1 MATNKPEILQKAQAW
16 LTDIFDADTKTEI
29 NRLIN
34 DDPGELEESF
44 YKNAEFGTGGMRG
57 VMGVGTNRINKYTL
71 GKNTQG
77 LSDYLKKSFPGEQ
90 VKVAIAYDCRHNSN
104 TLAKVVAD
112 VFSANDI
119 KVYLFS
125 DLRPTPELSFAV
137 KELDCHCGI
146 VLTASHNPP
155 EYNGYKVYWQDGGQ
169 LVPPQDK
176 EVIETINNLDYTEV
190 KFEANESLIEKIDQK
205 VDDSFAK
212 ASVENGSFDTSATAK
227 SNLKV
232 VFTSLHGTSIT
243 MVPEVLEKAGFSNVH
258 IVEEQRKPDG
268 NFPTVKSPNPEE
280 PEALKMALEKAE
292 EIDADIVIGTDPDCD
307 RLGVA
312 VRDLDGKMV
321 LLNGNQTMLVMTWF
335 LLEEWKKQDK
345 IKGSEFVASTIVSTP
360 MMKNLTESYGVEYK
374 EVLTGFK
381 WIAKLIK
388 DHPEMNF
395 VGGGEESF
403 GYMVGDFVRDKDA
416 VTATLLACEIAAKM
430 KAEGKSFYQKLLEL
444 YTEHGLFRE
453 ELISLVKKGIQ
464 GEQEIK
470 QMLVDLRENPWE
482 EIDGEKVVLVEDYHA
497 STARN
502 VLERNESV
510 IDIPKSNVL
519 IYYTENGTKIAAR
532 PSGTEP
538 KIKFYISVN
547 SQLDDIQNYDTENQ
561 KLSDKIARIKDELK
575 LG

>member
-243 MVPEVLEKAGFSNVH
+243 MVPEVLEKAGFSNVY

-312 VRDLDGKMV
+312 VRDLDGNMV

-395 VGGGEESF
+395 IGGGEESF

-547 SQLDDIQNYDTENQ
+547 SQMDDIQNYDTENQ

>member
-1 MATNKPEILQKAQAW
+1 MATNKPEILQKAEEW
-16 LTDIFDADTKTEI
+16 LTDIFDNETKSEI
-29 NRLIN
+29 NRLIQEN
-34 DDPGELEESF
+34 PKELEESF

-57 VMGVGTNRINKYTL
+57 VMGVGTNRINRYTL

-77 LSDYLKKSFPGEQ
+77 LSDYLKKSFPNKDI
-90 VKVAIAYDCRHNSN
+90 KVAIAYDCRNNSQE
-104 TLAKVVAD
+104 LAKVVAD
-112 VFSANDI
+112 VFSANGI
-119 KVYLFS
+119 KVFLFS
-125 DLRPTPELSFAV
+125 ELRPTPELSFAV
-137 KELDCHCGI
+137 KHLDCQCGI

-155 EYNGYKVYWQDGGQ
+155 EYNGYKVYWEDGGQ
-169 LVPPQDK
+169 LVPPQDT
-176 EVIETINNLDYTEV
+176 ELIETINNLDYSAV
-190 KFEANESLIEKIDQK
+190 NFNANEALIEKIDKEVDK
-205 VDDSFAK
+205 VFAK
-212 ASVENGSFDTSATAK
+212 ASVENGSFDIPAK
-227 SNLKV
+227 DREDLKV

-243 MVPEVLEKAGFSNVH
+243 MVPEVLEKAGFTNIH
-258 IVEEQRKPDG
+258 IVEEQRVPNG
-268 NFPTVKSPNPEE
+268 NFPTVESPNPEE
-280 PEALKMALEKAE
+280 PEALKMALEIADKE
-292 EIDADIVIGTDPDCD
+292 NADIVIGTDPDCD

-312 VRDLDGKMV
+312 VRDLNGKMI

-335 LLEEWKKQDK
+335 LLEQWKRSGK
-345 IKGSEFVASTIVSTP
+345 IDGNEFVASTIVSTP
-360 MMKNLTESYGVEYK
+360 MLKNLTEAYDVKYM

-388 DHPEMNF
+388 DHPELDF
-395 VGGGEESF
+395 IGGGEESF

-430 KAEGKSFYQKLLEL
+430 KAEGNSFYRKLLQL
-444 YTEHGLFRE
+444 YTQYGLYRE

-470 QMLVDLRENPWE
+470 QMLVDLRENPWQ
-482 EIDGEKVVLVEDYHA
+482 EIDGEKVVLIEDYKLSISKNILDHI
-497 STARN
+497 
-502 VLERNESV
+502 ESA

-547 SQLDDIQNYDTENQ
+547 SDLDAVEDYHQEDQ
-561 KLSDKIARIKDELK
+561 KLSDKIARIRQELQ